1 MARIQGLTIPR
12 GSRGLLI
19 LALITGLVAAI
30 LVFVALNQGGGSD
43 NAKTES
49 AVTTSAVVVAES
61 DIAAGT
67 TITAD
72 MLKVI
77 EVPNSLLVKDAFSGT
92 QRVVGET
99 ARYPIAAGEQLTLA
113 RVGAKTEG
121 DGLAFVVPA
130 GMRAI
135 AVSVDE
141 ITGVGGLIL
150 PGDRADVIAV
160 ISDQAADANN
170 PDRVVTVLQ
179 DVEVLAVAQ
188 SAQEPVPAAAA
199 DNNAATQPEPDASS
213 TTSGQPPENAAPQP
227 SAHTVTLALTPEQ
240 VQLLAL
246 VQEEG
251 SIYLS
256 LRHFGDKAQPQ
267 LPVIDLSAILG
278 PQ

>member
-1 MARIQGLTIPR
+1 MARIQGLTISR
-12 GSRGLLI
+12 GNRGLLI
-19 LALITGLVAAI
+19 LALTTGLVAAI
-30 LVFVALNQGGGSD
+30 VVFVALNQGGGGSD
-43 NAKTES
+43 NAKPGS
-49 AVTTSAVVVAES
+49 AVTTTSAVVVAKS

-67 TITAD
+67 EITAD
-72 MLKVI
+72 MVEVI
-77 EVPNSLLVKDAFSGT
+77 EVPDSLLVRDAFAST
-92 QRVVGET
+92 QLVVGEA
-99 ARYPIAAGEQLTLA
+99 ARYPIAAGEQVTRA
-113 RVGAKTEG
+113 RVGANTEG

-160 ISDQAADANN
+160 ISDQAGANN

-188 SAQEPVPAAAA
+188 SAQEPVPAADEEAA
-199 DNNAATQPEPDASS
+199 AQAETDGAS
-213 TTSGQPPENAAPQP
+213 TTSGQLPENAEPQP
-227 SAHTVTLALTPEQ
+227 SARTVTLALTPEQ

-256 LRHFGDKAQPQ
+256 LRRFGDKAQPK
-267 LPVIDLSAILG
+267 LPVIDLSAIFG

>member
-1 MARIQGLTIPR
+1 MARIQGLTISR
-12 GSRGLLI
+12 GNRGLLI

-30 LVFVALNQGGGSD
+30 VVFVALNQGGGGSD
-43 NAKTES
+43 NAKTGS
-49 AVTTSAVVVAES
+49 AVTTTSAVVVAKS

-67 TITAD
+67 EITAD
-72 MLKVI
+72 MVKVI
-77 EVPNSLLVKDAFSGT
+77 EVPNSLLVRDAFTST
-92 QRVVGET
+92 QLVVGET
-99 ARYPIAAGEQLTLA
+99 ARYPIAAGEQVTRA
-113 RVGAKTEG
+113 RVGPNTEG

-160 ISDQAADANN
+160 ISDQAGADN

-188 SAQEPVPAAAA
+188 SAQEPVPAADEEAA
-199 DNNAATQPEPDASS
+199 AQAETDGAS
-213 TTSGQPPENAAPQP
+213 TTSGQLPEDAEPQP
-227 SAHTVTLALTPEQ
+227 SARTVTLALTPEQ

-246 VQEEG
+246 VQEKG
-251 SIYLS
+251 SVYLS
-256 LRHFGDKAQPQ
+256 LRRFGDKAQPQ

>member
-30 LVFVALNQGGGSD
+30 LVFVGLNQGGGSD
-43 NAKTES
+43 NANTES
-49 AVTTSAVVVAES
+49 AVTTSAVVVAKS

-77 EVPNSLLVKDAFSGT
+77 EVPDSLLVRNAFSDT
-92 QRVVGET
+92 QRAVGET

-113 RVGAKTEG
+113 RVGPKIEG
-121 DGLAFVVPA
+121 DGLNFVVPE
-130 GMRAI
+130 GKRGI
-135 AVSVDE
+135 AVKVDE

-150 PGDRADVIAV
+150 PGDRVDVIAV
-160 ISDQAADANN
+160 IREQSAVN
-170 PDRVVTVLQ
+170 DRVVTVLQ

-188 SAQEPVPAAAA
+188 SALEPVPAAA
-199 DNNAATQPEPDASS
+199 DNDAATQSEPDVSS
-213 TTSGQPPENAAPQP
+213 TTSGQPPENPEPQP
-227 SAHTVTLALTPEQ
+227 SARTVTLALTPEQ

-251 SIYLS
+251 SVYLS
-256 LRHFGDKAQPQ
+256 LRHFGDKAQPE
-267 LPVIDLSAILG
+267 LPVIDLSAILA

>member
-1 MARIQGLTIPR
+1 MARVQGLTISR
-12 GSRGLLI
+12 GNRGLLI

-30 LVFVALNQGGGSD
+30 VVFVALNQGDGGSD
-43 NAKTES
+43 SAKTGS
-49 AVTTSAVVVAES
+49 AVTTASAVVVAKS

-67 TITAD
+67 EITAD
-72 MLKVI
+72 MVKVI
-77 EVPNSLLVKDAFSGT
+77 EVPNSLLVRDAFTSA
-92 QRVVGET
+92 QLVVGEA
-99 ARYPIAAGEQLTLA
+99 ARYPIAAGEQVTRA
-113 RVGAKTEG
+113 RVGANTEG

-160 ISDQAADANN
+160 ISDQAGTNN

-188 SAQEPVPAAAA
+188 SAQEPVPAANEEAA
-199 DNNAATQPEPDASS
+199 AQAETDGAS
-213 TTSGQPPENAAPQP
+213 TTSGQLPENAEPQP
-227 SAHTVTLALTPEQ
+227 RARTVTLALTPEQ
-240 VQLLAL
+240 VQMLAL
-246 VQEEG
+246 VQEGG

-256 LRHFGDKAQPQ
+256 LRRFGDKAQPK
-267 LPVIDLSAILG
+267 LPVIDLSAIFG

>member
-1 MARIQGLTIPR
+1 MARIQGLTISR
-12 GSRGLLI
+12 GNRGLLI

-30 LVFVALNQGGGSD
+30 VVFVALNQGGGGSD
-43 NAKTES
+43 NAKTGS
-49 AVTTSAVVVAES
+49 AVTTTSAVVVAKS

-67 TITAD
+67 EITAD
-72 MLKVI
+72 MVKVI
-77 EVPNSLLVKDAFSGT
+77 EVPNSLLVRDAFTST
-92 QRVVGET
+92 QLVVGEA
-99 ARYPIAAGEQLTLA
+99 ARYPIAAGEQVTRA
-113 RVGAKTEG
+113 RVGPNTEG

-135 AVSVDE
+135 AVKVDE

-160 ISDQAADANN
+160 ISDQAGADN

-188 SAQEPVPAAAA
+188 SAQEPVPAADEEAA
-199 DNNAATQPEPDASS
+199 AQAETDGAS
-213 TTSGQPPENAAPQP
+213 TTSGQLPEDAEPQP
-227 SAHTVTLALTPEQ
+227 SARTVTLALTPEQ

-256 LRHFGDKAQPQ
+256 LRRFGDNAQPQ

>member
-1 MARIQGLTIPR
+1 MARIQGLTISR
-12 GSRGLLI
+12 GNRGLLI

-30 LVFVALNQGGGSD
+30 VVFVALNQGGGGSD
-43 NAKTES
+43 NAKTGS
-49 AVTTSAVVVAES
+49 AVTTTSAVVATS

-67 TITAD
+67 EITAD
-72 MLKVI
+72 MVKVI
-77 EVPNSLLVKDAFSGT
+77 EVPNSLLVRDAFTST
-92 QRVVGET
+92 QLVVGEA
-99 ARYPIAAGEQLTLA
+99 ARYPIAAGEQVTRA
-113 RVGAKTEG
+113 RVGPNAEG

-135 AVSVDE
+135 AVKVDE

-160 ISDQAADANN
+160 ISDQAAGADN

-188 SAQEPVPAAAA
+188 SAQEPVPAANEEAGA
-199 DNNAATQPEPDASS
+199 QAETDGAS
-213 TTSGQPPENAAPQP
+213 TTSGQLPEDAEPQP
-227 SAHTVTLALTPEQ
+227 SARTVTLALTPEQ

-246 VQEEG
+246 VQEKG
-251 SIYLS
+251 SVYLS
-256 LRHFGDKAQPQ
+256 LRRFGDKAQPK
-267 LPVIDLSAILG
+267 LPVIDLSAIFG

>member
-1 MARIQGLTIPR
+1 MARIQGLTISR
-12 GSRGLLI
+12 GNRGLLI

-30 LVFVALNQGGGSD
+30 VVFVALNQGGGGSD
-43 NAKTES
+43 NAKTGS
-49 AVTTSAVVVAES
+49 AVTTTSAVVVAKS

-67 TITAD
+67 EITAD
-72 MLKVI
+72 MVKVI
-77 EVPNSLLVKDAFSGT
+77 EVPNSLLVRDAFTST
-92 QRVVGET
+92 QLVVGEA
-99 ARYPIAAGEQLTLA
+99 ARYPIAAGEQVTRA
-113 RVGAKTEG
+113 RVGPNTEG

-160 ISDQAADANN
+160 IRDQAGVN
-170 PDRVVTVLQ
+170 DRVVTVLQ

-188 SAQEPVPAAAA
+188 SAQEPVPAADEEAA
-199 DNNAATQPEPDASS
+199 AQAETDGAS
-213 TTSGQPPENAAPQP
+213 TTSGQLPEDAEPQP
-227 SAHTVTLALTPEQ
+227 SARTVTLALTPEQ
-240 VQLLAL
+240 VQLLTL
-246 VQEEG
+246 VQEKG
-251 SIYLS
+251 SVYLS
-256 LRHFGDKAQPQ
+256 LRRFGDKAQPQ

>member
-1 MARIQGLTIPR
+1 VGP
-12 GSRGLLI
+12 
-19 LALITGLVAAI
+19 
-30 LVFVALNQGGGSD
+30 
-43 NAKTES
+43 NA
-49 AVTTSAVVVAES
+49 
-61 DIAAGT
+61 
-67 TITAD
+67 
-72 MLKVI
+72 
-77 EVPNSLLVKDAFSGT
+77 
-92 QRVVGET
+92 
-99 ARYPIAAGEQLTLA
+99 
-113 RVGAKTEG
+113 EG

-160 ISDQAADANN
+160 ISDQADANN
-170 PDRVVTVLQ
+170 PINRVVTVLQ

-188 SAQEPVPAAAA
+188 SAQEPVPPADEEAAAQA
-199 DNNAATQPEPDASS
+199 ETDGAS
-213 TTSGQPPENAAPQP
+213 TTSGQLPEDAAPQP
-227 SAHTVTLALTPEQ
+227 SARTVTLALTPEQ

-256 LRHFGDKAQPQ
+256 LRHFGDNAQPK
-267 LPVIDLSAILG
+267 LPVIDLSAIFG

>member
-1 MARIQGLTIPR
+1 MARIQGLTISR
-12 GSRGLLI
+12 GNRGLLI

-30 LVFVALNQGGGSD
+30 VVFVALNQGGGGSD
-43 NAKTES
+43 NAKTGS
-49 AVTTSAVVVAES
+49 AVTTTSAVVVAKS

-67 TITAD
+67 EITAG
-72 MLKVI
+72 MVKVI
-77 EVPNSLLVKDAFSGT
+77 EVPDSLLVGDAFTST
-92 QRVVGET
+92 QLVVGEA
-99 ARYPIAAGEQLTLA
+99 ARYPIAAGEQVTRA
-113 RVGAKTEG
+113 RVGANTEG

-160 ISDQAADANN
+160 ISEQAGTNN

-188 SAQEPVPAAAA
+188 SAQEPVPTASEDAAAQA
-199 DNNAATQPEPDASS
+199 ETDGAS
-213 TTSGQPPENAAPQP
+213 TTSGQLPEDPEPQP
-227 SAHTVTLALTPEQ
+227 SARTVTLALTPEQ

-251 SIYLS
+251 SVYLS
-256 LRHFGDKAQPQ
+256 LRRFGDTAQPQ

>member
-1 MARIQGLTIPR
+1 MARIQGLTISR
-12 GSRGLLI
+12 GNRGLLI

-30 LVFVALNQGGGSD
+30 VVFVALNQGGGGGD
-43 NAKTES
+43 NAKPGS
-49 AVTTSAVVVAES
+49 AVTTTSAVVVAKS

-67 TITAD
+67 EITAD
-72 MLKVI
+72 MVKVI
-77 EVPNSLLVKDAFSGT
+77 EAPNSLLVRDAFTST
-92 QRVVGET
+92 QLVVGET
-99 ARYPIAAGEQLTLA
+99 ARYPIAAGEQVTRA
-113 RVGAKTEG
+113 RVGPNAEG

-130 GMRAI
+130 GKRAI

-160 ISDQAADANN
+160 ISDQAAGANN

-188 SAQEPVPAAAA
+188 SAQEPVPAADEEAA
-199 DNNAATQPEPDASS
+199 AQAGTDGAS
-213 TTSGQPPENAAPQP
+213 TTSGQLPEDAEPQP
-227 SAHTVTLALTPEQ
+227 SARTVTLALTPEQ

-251 SIYLS
+251 SVYLS
-256 LRHFGDKAQPQ
+256 LRRFGDNAQPQ
-267 LPVIDLSAILG
+267 LPVIDLSSILG

>member
-1 MARIQGLTIPR
+1 MARIQGLTISR
-12 GSRGLLI
+12 GNRGLLI

-30 LVFVALNQGGGSD
+30 VVFVALNQGGGGSD
-43 NAKTES
+43 NAKTGS
-49 AVTTSAVVVAES
+49 AVITTSAVVVAES

-67 TITAD
+67 EITAD
-72 MLKVI
+72 MVKVI
-77 EVPNSLLVKDAFSGT
+77 EVPNSLLVRDAFTST
-92 QRVVGET
+92 QLVVGEA
-99 ARYPIAAGEQLTLA
+99 ARYPIAAGEQVTRA
-113 RVGAKTEG
+113 RVGPNTEG

-160 ISDQAADANN
+160 ISDQAGANN

-188 SAQEPVPAAAA
+188 SAQEPVPAAA
-199 DNNAATQPEPDASS
+199 DNNAATQAETDGAS
-213 TTSGQPPENAAPQP
+213 TTSGQLPEDAEPQP
-227 SAHTVTLALTPEQ
+227 SARTVTLALTPEQ

-256 LRHFGDKAQPQ
+256 LRRFGDNAQLQ
-267 LPVIDLSAILG
+267 LPVIDLSAIFG

>member
-1 MARIQGLTIPR
+1 MARIQGLTISR
-12 GSRGLLI
+12 GNRGLLI

-30 LVFVALNQGGGSD
+30 VVFVALNQGGGGSD
-43 NAKTES
+43 NAKPGS
-49 AVTTSAVVVAES
+49 AVTTTSAVVVAKS

-67 TITAD
+67 EITAG
-72 MLKVI
+72 MVEVI
-77 EVPNSLLVKDAFSGT
+77 EAPNSLLVRDAFTST
-92 QRVVGET
+92 QLVVGEA
-99 ARYPIAAGEQLTLA
+99 ARYPIAAGEQVTRA
-113 RVGAKTEG
+113 RVGANTEG

-135 AVSVDE
+135 AVKVDE

-160 ISDQAADANN
+160 ISDQAGADN

-188 SAQEPVPAAAA
+188 SAQEPVPAADEEAA
-199 DNNAATQPEPDASS
+199 AQAETDGAS
-213 TTSGQPPENAAPQP
+213 TTSGQLPEDAEPQP
-227 SAHTVTLALTPEQ
+227 SARTLTLALTPEQ

-246 VQEEG
+246 VQEKG
-251 SIYLS
+251 RVYLS
-256 LRHFGDKAQPQ
+256 LRRFGDNAQPQ
-267 LPVIDLSAILG
+267 LPVIDLSSILG

>member
-1 MARIQGLTIPR
+1 MARIQGLTMPR

-49 AVTTSAVVVAES
+49 AVTTSAVVVAKS

-67 TITAD
+67 EITAG
-72 MLKVI
+72 MVEVI
-77 EVPNSLLVKDAFSGT
+77 EVPDSLLVGDAFTST
-92 QRVVGET
+92 QLVVGEA
-99 ARYPIAAGEQLTLA
+99 ARYPIAAGEQVTRA
-113 RVGAKTEG
+113 RVGANAEG

-160 ISDQAADANN
+160 ISEQAGADN

-188 SAQEPVPAAAA
+188 SAQEPVPAADEEAGA
-199 DNNAATQPEPDASS
+199 QAETDGAS
-213 TTSGQPPENAAPQP
+213 TTSGQLPENAEPQP
-227 SAHTVTLALTPEQ
+227 SARTVTLALTPEQ

-246 VQEEG
+246 VQEKG
-251 SIYLS
+251 SVYLS
-256 LRHFGDKAQPQ
+256 LRRFGDNAQPQ

>member
-1 MARIQGLTIPR
+1 MARIQGLTISR
-12 GSRGLLI
+12 GNRGLLI

-30 LVFVALNQGGGSD
+30 VVFVALNQGGGGSD
-43 NAKTES
+43 NAKTGS
-49 AVTTSAVVVAES
+49 AVTTTSAVVVAKS

-67 TITAD
+67 EITAD
-72 MLKVI
+72 MVKVI
-77 EVPNSLLVKDAFSGT
+77 EVPNSLLVRDAFTST
-92 QRVVGET
+92 QLVVGEA
-99 ARYPIAAGEQLTLA
+99 ARYPIAAGEQVTRA
-113 RVGAKTEG
+113 RVGANTEG

-160 ISDQAADANN
+160 ISDQAGADN

-188 SAQEPVPAAAA
+188 SAQEPVPAADEEAA
-199 DNNAATQPEPDASS
+199 AQAETDGAS
-213 TTSGQPPENAAPQP
+213 TTSGQLPEDAEPQP
-227 SAHTVTLALTPEQ
+227 SARTVTLALTPEQ

-246 VQEEG
+246 VQEKG
-251 SIYLS
+251 SVYLS
-256 LRHFGDKAQPQ
+256 LRRFGDKAQPQ
-267 LPVIDLSAILG
+267 LPVIDLSAIFG

>member
-1 MARIQGLTIPR
+1 MARIQGLTISR
-12 GSRGLLI
+12 GNRGLLI

-30 LVFVALNQGGGSD
+30 VVFVALSQGGGGGD
-43 NAKTES
+43 NAKPGS
-49 AVTTSAVVVAES
+49 AVTTTSAVVVAKS

-67 TITAD
+67 EITAD
-72 MLKVI
+72 MVEVI
-77 EVPNSLLVKDAFSGT
+77 EVPDSLLVRDAFTST
-92 QRVVGET
+92 QLVVGEA
-99 ARYPIAAGEQLTLA
+99 ARYPIAAGEQVTRA
-113 RVGAKTEG
+113 RVGANAEG

-160 ISDQAADANN
+160 ISDQAGADN

-188 SAQEPVPAAAA
+188 SAQEPVPAADEEAA
-199 DNNAATQPEPDASS
+199 AQAETDGAS
-213 TTSGQPPENAAPQP
+213 TTSGQLPEDAEPQP
-227 SAHTVTLALTPEQ
+227 SARTVTLALTPEQ

-256 LRHFGDKAQPQ
+256 LRRFGDKAQPQ
-267 LPVIDLSAILG
+267 LPVIDLSAIFG

>member
-1 MARIQGLTIPR
+1 MARIQGLTISR
-12 GSRGLLI
+12 GNRGLLI

-30 LVFVALNQGGGSD
+30 VVFVALNQGGGGSD
-43 NAKTES
+43 NAKTGS
-49 AVTTSAVVVAES
+49 AVITTSAVVVAES

-67 TITAD
+67 EITAD
-72 MLKVI
+72 MVKVI
-77 EVPNSLLVKDAFSGT
+77 EVPNSLLVRDAFTST
-92 QRVVGET
+92 QLVVGEA
-99 ARYPIAAGEQLTLA
+99 ARYPIAAGEQVTRA
-113 RVGAKTEG
+113 RVGPNTEG

-130 GMRAI
+130 GMPAI

-160 ISDQAADANN
+160 IGDQAGANN

-188 SAQEPVPAAAA
+188 SAQEPVPAANEEAA
-199 DNNAATQPEPDASS
+199 AQAETDGAA
-213 TTSGQPPENAAPQP
+213 TTSGQLPENAEPQP
-227 SAHTVTLALTPEQ
+227 SARTVTLALTPEQ

-246 VQEEG
+246 AQEEG

-256 LRHFGDKAQPQ
+256 LRRFGDKAQPQ
-267 LPVIDLSAILG
+267 LPVIDLSAIFG